1 MKKQAALILS
11 VLGVV
16 AISSAKSSKLAF
28 SWKNPQYAG
37 GSFKNV
43 LVLAMNGQA
52 SGRAEFED
60 RMVTGIARPGVQ
72 AVPSYSLLPRP
83 ESTPI
88 EMDQLKDVV
97 RSQGFDAVVVSRLVK
112 YDRSVTYVPGQ
123 AYPLYPYYATFYGYY
138 GALYPV
144 VYSPGYLQTDTT
156 AQIET
161 NFYSTAKPDGE
172 LVWTGTSNT
181 VNPRSVSKAI
191 NDVVKL
197 VVQQL
202 EKEGIILTGRLVKPD
217 PELARVELLAAGFIV
232 R

>member
-1 MKKQAALILS
+1 MKKQTVLILALLS
-11 VLGVV
+11 VVT
-16 AISSAKSSKLAF
+16 ISSAKSKLAF
-28 SWKNPQYAG
+28 SWKNPQYSG
-37 GSFKNV
+37 GRFKNI
-43 LVLAMNGQA
+43 LVLAMNGRA
-52 SGRAEFED
+52 SGRADFED
-60 RMVTGIARPGVQ
+60 RMVAGIARPGVQ

-97 RSQGFDAVVVSRLVK
+97 RSQGFDAVMVSRLVK
-112 YDRSVTYVPGQ
+112 YDKSVTYVPGQ

-138 GALYPV
+138 GALYPE

-161 NFYSTAKPDGE
+161 NFYSTAKSDGE

-181 VNPRSVSKAI
+181 VNPRSVSKVI
-191 NDVVKL
+191 DDVARL

-202 EKEGIILTGRLVKPD
+202 EKEGII
-217 PELARVELLAAGFIV
+217 
-232 R
+232 

>member
-1 MKKQAALILS
+1 MRRLAIVIVS
-11 VLGVV
+11 VFSVV

-28 SWKNPQYAG
+28 SWRNPQYAG
-37 GSFKNV
+37 GSFKNI

-52 SGRAEFED
+52 SGRADFED
-60 RMVTGIARPGVQ
+60 RMVAGIARPGVQ

-88 EMDQLKDVV
+88 EMDQLRSVV
-97 RSQGFDAVVVSRLVK
+97 RGQGFDAVLVSRLVK
-112 YDRSVTYVPGQ
+112 YDKSVTYVPGQ
-123 AYPLYPYYATFYGYY
+123 AYPIYPYYGTFYGYY

-172 LVWTGTSNT
+172 IVWTGTSNT

-191 NDVVKL
+191 DDVVKL

-202 EKEGIILTGRLVKPD
+202 QKEGII
-217 PELARVELLAAGFIV
+217 
-232 R
+232 

>member
-1 MKKQAALILS
+1 MKKQVILILVGLS
-11 VLGVV
+11 VV

-28 SWKNPQYAG
+28 SWKNPQYSG
-37 GSFKNV
+37 GGFKNI

-52 SGRAEFED
+52 SSRADFED
-60 RMVTGIARPGVQ
+60 RMVAGIRRPGVQ

-88 EMDQLKDVV
+88 EIDQLRDVV
-97 RSQGFDAVVVSRLVK
+97 QGQGFDAVLVSRLVK
-112 YDRSVTYVPGQ
+112 YDKSVTYVPGQ
-123 AYPLYPYYATFYGYY
+123 AYPLSPYYATFYGYY

-191 NDVVKL
+191 DDVAKL

-202 EKEGIILTGRLVKPD
+202 QKEGII
-217 PELARVELLAAGFIV
+217 
-232 R
+232 

>member
-1 MKKQAALILS
+1 MRRLAIVIVS
-11 VLGVV
+11 VFSVV

-28 SWKNPQYAG
+28 SWRNPQYAG
-37 GSFKNV
+37 ESFKNIF
-43 LVLAMNGQA
+43 VLAMNGQA

-60 RMVTGIARPGVQ
+60 RMVAGIARPGVQ

-88 EMDQLKDVV
+88 EMDQLRSVV
-97 RSQGFDAVVVSRLVK
+97 RGQGFDAVLVSRLVK
-112 YDRSVTYVPGQ
+112 YDKSVTYVPGQ
-123 AYPLYPYYATFYGYY
+123 AYPIYPYYGTFYGYY

-172 LVWTGTSNT
+172 IVWTGTSST

-191 NDVVKL
+191 DDVVKL

-202 EKEGIILTGRLVKPD
+202 EKEGIL
-217 PELARVELLAAGFIV
+217 
-232 R
+232 

>member
-1 MKKQAALILS
+1 MKKLAIVIVSVLS
-11 VLGVV
+11 VGTMLT
-16 AISSAKSSKLAF
+16 AKSSKLAF
-28 SWKNPQYAG
+28 SWRNPQYAG
-37 GSFKNV
+37 GSFKNIF
-43 LVLAMNGQA
+43 VLAMNGQA

-60 RMVTGIARPGVQ
+60 RMVAGITRPGIQ

-83 ESTPI
+83 ELNPI
-88 EMDQLKDVV
+88 EMDQLRSVV
-97 RSQGFDAVVVSRLVK
+97 QGQGFDAVLVSRLVK
-112 YDRSVTYVPGQ
+112 YDKSVTYVPGQ
-123 AYPLYPYYATFYGYY
+123 AYPLYPYYGTFYGYY

-172 LVWTGTSNT
+172 IVWTGTSNT

-191 NDVVKL
+191 DDVVKL

-202 EKEGIILTGRLVKPD
+202 EKEGII
-217 PELARVELLAAGFIV
+217 
-232 R
+232 

>member
-60 RMVTGIARPGVQ
+60 RMVAGIARPGVQ

>member
-1 MKKQAALILS
+1 MKKCAILLVSLLS
-11 VLGVV
+11 VV
-16 AISSAKSSKLAF
+16 ALSSAKSSRLAF
-28 SWKNPQYAG
+28 AWKNPQYSG
-37 GSFKNV
+37 GSFKNI

-60 RMVTGIARPGVQ
+60 RMVAEITRPGVQ

-88 EMDQLKDVV
+88 EMDQLRSVV
-97 RSQGFDAVVVSRLVK
+97 REQGFDAVAVSRLVK
-112 YDRSVTYVPGQ
+112 YDKSVTYVPGQ
-123 AYPLYPYYATFYGYY
+123 AYPLYPYYGTFYGYY

-172 LVWTGTSNT
+172 LVWTGTSTT
-181 VNPRSVSKAI
+181 VNPHSVSKAI
-191 NDVVKL
+191 GDVVKL

-202 EKEGIILTGRLVKPD
+202 VKESIL
-217 PELARVELLAAGFIV
+217 
-232 R
+232 